1 MTSAVIINAGLTS
14 LHGTLERAHP
24 PEEVVD
30 ERSLR
35 PS

>member
-1 MTSAVIINAGLTS
+1 MTSPVIFNAGLTS

-24 PEEVVD
+24 PEEAVD

-35 PS
+35 HS